1 MSYDAEPG
9 GDPLQPAEEGNGTL
23 RQDISRE
30 MVGLYKRYSGRGPVR
45 CHTYL
50 QHELVTVVLG
60 GGYTASEQTLFEDGK
75 WHEVRRARQI
85 WQDTMKE
92 KFVEMIEKRTGRKV
106 TAFMSANHQ
115 DPDLAVEMFVLAGE
129 A

>member
-9 GDPLQPAEEGNGTL
+9 GDLPEPAEEGGGTM

-50 QHELVTVVLG
+50 QRELVTVVLG
-60 GGYTASEQTLFEDGK
+60 GGYTAGEQTLFEDGK

-85 WQDTMKE
+85 WQDTMQE
-92 KFVEMIEKRTGRKV
+92 RFVEMIERRTGRKV
-106 TAFMSANHQ
+106 AAFMSANHQ
-115 DPDLAVEMFVLAGE
+115 DPDLAVELFVLAGE
-129 A
+129 Q

>member
-9 GDPLQPAEEGNGTL
+9 GDLPEPSEEGGGTV

-50 QHELVTVVLG
+50 QRELVTVVLG
-60 GGYTASEQTLFEDGK
+60 GGYTAGEQTLFEDGK

-85 WQDTMKE
+85 WQDTMQE
-92 KFVEMIEKRTGRKV
+92 RFVEMIEKRTGRKV
-106 TAFMSANHQ
+106 AAFMSANHQ
-115 DPDLAVEMFVLAGE
+115 DPDLAVELFVLAGE
-129 A
+129 Q